1 MEEALLPVDEE
12 GVRDPDLG
20 QERPVQRQL
29 LQAACVI
36 TKGNNMH
43 LIFYRTLVYYTSP
56 QPLVH
61 PGLPEVAVE
70 EVNLIHLIHWPHA
83 PKI

>member
-1 MEEALLPVDEE
+1 MEEAFFPVDEE
-12 GVRDPDLG
+12 GVGDPDLG

-36 TKGNNMH
+36 TGVNNMH
-43 LIFYRTLVYYTSP
+43 LIFDRTLVYYTSP